1 MHTVISDY
9 SMATKKGKGLVGDRK
24 KLDVRGKF
32 LNSSKEVA
40 FGHRSEG
47 CKETTQ
53 RVLEKA
59 FQAQGMAVCEKTLR

>member
-9 SMATKKGKGLVGDRK
+9 SMATKKGKVLVGDRK

-40 FGHRSEG
+40 FRHRSER
-47 CKETTQ
+47 CKETMQ

-59 FQAQGMAVCEKTLR
+59 FQAQGTAVCEKTLR